1 MNPHRRLPAAVTC
14 KRKRQCNL
22 TICNGQTTKKNEK
35 MLNLISSI
43 PTVLT
48 LFLLGC
54 GATFTNNEKITGY
67 NLSAPDKTLILPDTL
82 REVSGLTNI
91 DSTNF
96 VCIQDENGILFIYDA
111 VNNRLKKQ
119 YTFNIDGDY
128 EGITRVDQTIY
139 VLRSDGTLF
148 EISNYTSDNFKLTS
162 YATGIPSN
170 NNEGLCY
177 DQDNKR
183 LLIACKGKIG
193 KGPEYKDKRV
203 IYGFDLQTK
212 KLTNE
217 SVFDFD
223 LQVIK
228 DFAINKNINLPT
240 KTRKQ
245 KGQPITEPFI
255 KFRTSAIGIHPLTK
269 KLFLLSASD
278 YLLFTFNLNGDLDH
292 IEQLNPTIF
301 NKAEGITFYEN
312 GDMLITN
319 EGQDK
324 KPTLLYFKYRQK

>member
-1 MNPHRRLPAAVTC
+1 
-14 KRKRQCNL
+14 
-22 TICNGQTTKKNEK
+22 
-35 MLNLISSI
+35 MLNLITSI
-43 PTVLT
+43 PTILT

-67 NLSAPDKTLILPDTL
+67 NLTAPDKILILPDTL

-91 DSTNF
+91 NSTTF
-96 VCIQDENGILFIYDA
+96 ACVQDENGILFVYDPI
-111 VNNRLKKQ
+111 NNQLKKQ

-148 EISNYTSDNFKLTS
+148 EIYNYTSDNFKLTS
-162 YATGIPSN
+162 YATGIPAN

-177 DQDNKR
+177 DPDRKR

-212 KLTNE
+212 TLTNE
-217 SVFDFD
+217 PVFDID
-223 LQVIK
+223 LQAIK
-228 DFAINKNINLPT
+228 EFAIKNNLTLPT
-240 KTRKQ
+240 KTRKK

-255 KFRTSAIGIHPLTK
+255 KFRTSAICIHPVTK

-278 YLLFTFNLNGDLDH
+278 YLLFVFNMNGEIEH
-292 IEQLNPTIF
+292 MEQLNPTIF

-324 KPTLLYFKYRQK
+324 KPTLLYFRYRQK

>member
-1 MNPHRRLPAAVTC
+1 M
-14 KRKRQCNL
+14 
-22 TICNGQTTKKNEK
+22 TTKMRQFKFITT
-35 MLNLISSI
+35 LLILATNLFS
-43 PTVLT
+43 
-48 LFLLGC
+48 C
-54 GATFTNNEKITGY
+54 GATFRNNEKITGY
-67 NLSAPDKTLILPDTL
+67 NLTTPDKSSVLPDTL

-91 DSTNF
+91 DSTTF
-96 VCIQDENGILFIYDA
+96 ACIQDENGILFIYDA
-111 VNNRLKKQ
+111 RKNELKRQ

-128 EGITRVDQTIY
+128 EGITRVGETIY

-148 EISNYTSDNFKLTS
+148 EIVNYTSDNFKLNS
-162 YATGIPSN
+162 YDTGIPAN

-177 DQDNKR
+177 DPDNKR

-212 KLTNE
+212 KLTAE
-217 SVFDFD
+217 PVFDFD
-223 LQVIK
+223 LQKIK
-228 DFAINKNINLPT
+228 AFATENNLNLPT
-240 KTRKQ
+240 KTRKK

-255 KFRTSAIGIHPLTK
+255 KFRTSAICIHPLTK

-278 YLLFTFNLNGDLDH
+278 YLLFIFDMNGNIEH

-301 NKAEGITFYEN
+301 NKAEGITFYDN

-324 KPTLLYFKYRQK
+324 KPTVLYFKYRK

>member
-1 MNPHRRLPAAVTC
+1 
-14 KRKRQCNL
+14 
-22 TICNGQTTKKNEK
+22 
-35 MLNLISSI
+35 MLNLISNI

-67 NLSAPDKTLILPDTL
+67 NLSAPEKTLILPDTL

-91 DSTNF
+91 DSSTF
-96 VCIQDENGILFIYDA
+96 ACIQDENGILFIYDA
-111 VNNRLKKQ
+111 INNQLKKQ

-148 EISNYTSDNFKLTS
+148 EILNYTSDNFKLTS
-162 YATGIPSN
+162 YATGIPAN

-177 DQDNKR
+177 DKDNNR
-183 LLIACKGKIG
+183 LLVACKGKIG
-193 KGPEYKDKRV
+193 KGPEFKDKRV

-212 KLTNE
+212 TLTKE
-217 SVFDFD
+217 PVFDFD

-228 DFAINKNINLPT
+228 QFAIKNKLNLPT
-240 KTRKQ
+240 KTRKK
-245 KGQPITEPFI
+245 KGEPTTEPFI
-255 KFRTSAIGIHPLTK
+255 KFGTSAICIHPLTK

-278 YLLFTFNLNGDLDH
+278 HLLFIFSMNGDIEH
-292 IEQLNPTIF
+292 IEQLNPTMY